1 MFLALWPAPD
11 ERAQLVHYQQQ
22 WTWPRESSP
31 ITADRLHL
39 TLHFLGTV
47 ARERVAEL
55 AARLQVPT
63 TVCELC
69 LTRAEIWP
77 RGLAVLRTSEPP
89 AALIELHVRLA
100 EALRALDL
108 SVETR
113 RFRPHVTLARRAA
126 GASPPAE
133 PPRLHWRIGSYCLVE
148 SVPGAGGGYH
158 VVRHYG

>member
-1 MFLALWPAPD
+1 M
-11 ERAQLVHYQQQ
+11 
-22 WTWPRESSP
+22 
-31 ITADRLHL
+31 
-39 TLHFLGTV
+39 

-63 TVCELC
+63 GAFELC

-77 RGLAVLRTSEPP
+77 RGLAVLQTSEPH
-89 AALIELHVRLA
+89 AALMELHVRLA

-126 GASPPAE
+126 RASPPTEA
-133 PPRLHWRIGSYCLVE
+133 PRLHWRISSYCLVE
-148 SVPGAGGGYH
+148 SVPGEGYH
-158 VVRHYG
+158 VARHYG